1 LVSTHG
7 SYSLPLTDRPCVC
20 SARSG
25 SGPFATLW
33 SGQTVSRFGDAV
45 HQIALAWLVLELT
58 GSAAAMGA
66 VLAAHLLPFIGF
78 SLVGGVVVD
87 RLPRLLVMLASDLAR
102 MAIVAVIAALVLLER
117 VEFWHLL
124 ALSATFGA
132 VEAFFYP
139 AYAAAVPE
147 LVPAGLRPSANSLH
161 QLSRRFARL
170 LGPALGAGLVAGGGT
185 GFAFALDSVSYLVSA
200 VLVAQ
205 FVVKETR
212 LGAHMVATGEAE
224 EAARLAGI
232 RVKRMKTLGLT
243 LSGFLAGLGG
253 LLLTAHL
260 SSSNVTIAGGFLM
273 SGIAAVLL
281 GMTTI
286 EVGKPNV
293 AGTVVGTLII
303 GVLANGLTLMGAQY
317 YYQDIILG
325 LIILGSVGVSASQMM
340 RAAFGV
346 SH

>member
-1 LVSTHG
+1 M
-7 SYSLPLTDRPCVC
+7 R
-20 SARSG
+20 SALGRYG
-25 SGPFATLW
+25 T
-33 SGQTVSRFGDAV
+33 
-45 HQIALAWLVLELT
+45 
-58 GSAAAMGA
+58 
-66 VLAAHLLPFIGF
+66 VLAL
-78 SLVGGVVVD
+78 
-87 RLPRLLVMLASDLAR
+87 
-102 MAIVAVIAALVLLER
+102 AALVLVLSLAADNFLSLGNLAN
-117 VEFWHLL
+117 VLKNASFMAIL
-124 ALSATFGA
+124 ALGFNLALITSELDLSFANVASLCSIITA
-132 VEAFFYP
+132 VLLYGG
-139 AYAAAVPE
+139 YAVP
-147 LVPAGLRPSANSLH
+147 VGIAAC
-161 QLSRRFARL
+161 
-170 LGPALGAGLVAGGGT
+170 LGLGAACGLANGLLVTRFRIPSLIATLATGT
-185 GFAFALDSVSYLVSA
+185 MASGFAFMLTGGVDYVGKLPAPFLFLGRGQILGVPVLIVWTASA
-200 VLVAQ
+200 VLVAL

>member
-1 LVSTHG
+1 MRGALGRYGTVLALAVLVLVL
-7 SYSLPLTDRPCVC
+7 SLAADNFLSVGNLANVLKNASFMAILALGFNLALITSELDLSFANVASLC
-20 SARSG
+20 SIIAAVLLYGGYAVPVGIAACLGLGAACGLANGLLVTRFRIPSLI
-25 SGPFATLW
+25 ATL
-33 SGQTVSRFGDAV
+33 A
-45 HQIALAWLVLELT
+45 T
-58 GSAAAMGA
+58 GT
-66 VLAAHLLPFIGF
+66 
-78 SLVGGVVVD
+78 
-87 RLPRLLVMLASDLAR
+87 
-102 MAIVAVIAALVLLER
+102 MA
-117 VEFWHLL
+117 
-124 ALSATFGA
+124 
-132 VEAFFYP
+132 
-139 AYAAAVPE
+139 
-147 LVPAGLRPSANSLH
+147 N
-161 QLSRRFARL
+161 
-170 LGPALGAGLVAGGGT
+170 
-185 GFAFALDSVSYLVSA
+185 GFAFMLTGGVDYVGRLPAPFLFLGRGAILGVPVLIVWTASA

-232 RVKRMKTLGLT
+232 PVKRMKTLGLT

-260 SSSNVTIAGGFLM
+260 SSSNATIAGGFLM

-303 GVLANGLTLMGAQY
+303 GVLGNGLTLMGAQY

>member
-1 LVSTHG
+1 MRGALG
-7 SYSLPLTDRPCVC
+7 RY
-20 SARSG
+20 G
-25 SGPFATLW
+25 
-33 SGQTVSRFGDAV
+33 TVL
-45 HQIALAWLVLELT
+45 ALAVLV
-58 GSAAAMGA
+58 
-66 VLAAHLLPFIGF
+66 
-78 SLVGGVVVD
+78 
-87 RLPRLLVMLASDLAR
+87 
-102 MAIVAVIAALVLLER
+102 
-117 VEFWHLL
+117 L
-124 ALSATFGA
+124 ALSLAADNFLSLGNLANVLKNASFMAILALGFNLALITSELDLSFA
-132 VEAFFYP
+132 NVASLCSII
-139 AYAAAVPE
+139 AAV
-147 LVPAGLRPSANSLH
+147 LLYGGYAVPVGIAACL
-161 QLSRRFARL
+161 
-170 LGPALGAGLVAGGGT
+170 ALGAACGLANGLLVTRFRIPSLIATLAVGT
-185 GFAFALDSVSYLVSA
+185 MANGFAFMLTGGVDYVGRLPAPFLFLGRGAILGVPVLIVWTASA

-232 RVKRMKTLGLT
+232 PVKRMKTLGLT

-260 SSSNVTIAGGFLM
+260 SSSNATIAGGFLM

-303 GVLANGLTLMGAQY
+303 GVLGNGLTLMGAQY

>member
-1 LVSTHG
+1 MRG
-7 SYSLPLTDRPCVC
+7 
-20 SARSG
+20 
-25 SGPFATLW
+25 
-33 SGQTVSRFGDAV
+33 
-45 HQIALAWLVLELT
+45 ALGRYGT
-58 GSAAAMGA
+58 
-66 VLAAHLLPFIGF
+66 VLAL
-78 SLVGGVVVD
+78 
-87 RLPRLLVMLASDLAR
+87 
-102 MAIVAVIAALVLLER
+102 AALVLVLSLAADNFLSLGNLAN
-117 VEFWHLL
+117 VLKNASFMAIL
-124 ALSATFGA
+124 ALGFNLALITSELDLSFANVA
-132 VEAFFYP
+132 SLCSII
-139 AYAAAVPE
+139 AAV
-147 LVPAGLRPSANSLH
+147 LLYGGYAVPVGIAAC
-161 QLSRRFARL
+161 
-170 LGPALGAGLVAGGGT
+170 LGLGAACGLANGLLVTRFRIPSLIATLATGT
-185 GFAFALDSVSYLVSA
+185 MASGFAFMLTGGVDYVGKLPAPFLFLGRGQILGVPVLIVWTASA

>member
-1 LVSTHG
+1 MRG
-7 SYSLPLTDRPCVC
+7 
-20 SARSG
+20 
-25 SGPFATLW
+25 
-33 SGQTVSRFGDAV
+33 
-45 HQIALAWLVLELT
+45 ALGRYGT
-58 GSAAAMGA
+58 
-66 VLAAHLLPFIGF
+66 VLAL
-78 SLVGGVVVD
+78 
-87 RLPRLLVMLASDLAR
+87 
-102 MAIVAVIAALVLLER
+102 AALVLVLSLAADNFLSLGNLAN
-117 VEFWHLL
+117 VLKNASFMAIL
-124 ALSATFGA
+124 ALGFNLALITSELDLSFANVA
-132 VEAFFYP
+132 SLCSII
-139 AYAAAVPE
+139 AAV
-147 LVPAGLRPSANSLH
+147 LLYGGYAVPVGIAAC
-161 QLSRRFARL
+161 
-170 LGPALGAGLVAGGGT
+170 LGLGAACGLANGLLVTRFRIPSLIATLATGT
-185 GFAFALDSVSYLVSA
+185 MASGFAFMLTGGVDYVGRLPAPFLFLGRGQILGIPVLIVWTASA
-200 VLVAQ
+200 VLVAL

>member
-1 LVSTHG
+1 VFLRVISLAADNFLSVGNLANVLKNASFMAILALGFNLALITSELDLSFANVASLCSIITAVLLYGGYAVPVGIAACLGLGAACGLANGLLVTRFRIP
-7 SYSLPLTDRPCVC
+7 SLI
-20 SARSG
+20 
-25 SGPFATLW
+25 ATL
-33 SGQTVSRFGDAV
+33 A
-45 HQIALAWLVLELT
+45 T
-58 GSAAAMGA
+58 GT
-66 VLAAHLLPFIGF
+66 
-78 SLVGGVVVD
+78 
-87 RLPRLLVMLASDLAR
+87 
-102 MAIVAVIAALVLLER
+102 MA
-117 VEFWHLL
+117 
-124 ALSATFGA
+124 
-132 VEAFFYP
+132 
-139 AYAAAVPE
+139 
-147 LVPAGLRPSANSLH
+147 N
-161 QLSRRFARL
+161 
-170 LGPALGAGLVAGGGT
+170 
-185 GFAFALDSVSYLVSA
+185 GFAFMLTGGVDYVGRLPAPFLFLGRGQILGVPVLIVWTVSA

-303 GVLANGLTLMGAQY
+303 GVLGNGLTLMGAQY

>member
-1 LVSTHG
+1 MRGALGRYGTVLALAVLVLVL
-7 SYSLPLTDRPCVC
+7 SLAADNFLSVGNLANVLKNASFMAILALGFNLALITSELDLSFANVASLC
-20 SARSG
+20 SIITAVLLYGGYAVPVGIAACLGLGAACGLANGLLVTRFRIPSLI
-25 SGPFATLW
+25 ATL
-33 SGQTVSRFGDAV
+33 A
-45 HQIALAWLVLELT
+45 T
-58 GSAAAMGA
+58 GT
-66 VLAAHLLPFIGF
+66 
-78 SLVGGVVVD
+78 
-87 RLPRLLVMLASDLAR
+87 
-102 MAIVAVIAALVLLER
+102 MA
-117 VEFWHLL
+117 
-124 ALSATFGA
+124 
-132 VEAFFYP
+132 
-139 AYAAAVPE
+139 
-147 LVPAGLRPSANSLH
+147 N
-161 QLSRRFARL
+161 
-170 LGPALGAGLVAGGGT
+170 
-185 GFAFALDSVSYLVSA
+185 GFAFMLTGGVDYVGRLPAPFLFLGRGQILGVPVLIVWTVSA

>member
-1 LVSTHG
+1 VRSALGRYGTVLALAVLVLVL
-7 SYSLPLTDRPCVC
+7 SLAADNFLSLGNLANVLKNASFMAILALGFNLALITSELDLSFANVASLC
-20 SARSG
+20 SIIAAVLLYGGYAVPVGIAACLGLGAACGLANGLLVTRFRIPSLI
-25 SGPFATLW
+25 ATL
-33 SGQTVSRFGDAV
+33 A
-45 HQIALAWLVLELT
+45 T
-58 GSAAAMGA
+58 GTM
-66 VLAAHLLPFIGF
+66 
-78 SLVGGVVVD
+78 
-87 RLPRLLVMLASDLAR
+87 AS
-102 MAIVAVIAALVLLER
+102 
-117 VEFWHLL
+117 
-124 ALSATFGA
+124 
-132 VEAFFYP
+132 
-139 AYAAAVPE
+139 
-147 LVPAGLRPSANSLH
+147 
-161 QLSRRFARL
+161 
-170 LGPALGAGLVAGGGT
+170 
-185 GFAFALDSVSYLVSA
+185 GFAFMLTGGVDYVGKLPAPFLFLGRGQILGVPVLIVWTASA
-200 VLVAQ
+200 VLVAL

-303 GVLANGLTLMGAQY
+303 GVLGNGLTLMGAQY